1 MFDGRKT
8 FELFDLFRNQV
19 KKFVYENQGL
29 VRRMYGDMRHIFV
42 MQSELE
48 NEADLDE
55 LQHSADKYSKAF
67 NEHNQRQMKA
77 KKPVVEK
84 KNFRSDSEPYFRPA
98 QRPSAINS
106 KQKTKP
112 PKTILNEPTDSNV
125 ILDNMIKSNIDAIV
139 EDLKTKEENNS
150 ALEASIRTTKL
161 TSVPSSS
168 TTASTVQKNKN
179 EKVIDKHFE
188 DKSVATTIDK
198 VVSNLFSNYSSPLTS
213 MTSSTM
219 NTSTT
224 PSFDEESNDK
234 LLSTLKN
241 ELEGS
246 DNLEKLENEFEEET
260 LNVLEQVASSD
271 GEVSTESDGLTRN
284 NSKEPQTA
292 DTTTETQLFQDT
304 VQKEKDP
311 TPVVNRRGV

>member
-1 MFDGRKT
+1 
-8 FELFDLFRNQV
+8 
-19 KKFVYENQGL
+19 
-29 VRRMYGDMRHIFV
+29 MRHIFV

-48 NEADLDE
+48 NEVELDDI
-55 LQHSADKYSKAF
+55 QHSADKYSRAF
-67 NEHNQRQMKA
+67 NEHNQRQVKA
-77 KKPVVEK
+77 KKAIVER

-112 PKTILNEPTDSNV
+112 PKTVSNEQADSNV

-139 EDLKTKEENNS
+139 EDLKTKEDNL
-150 ALEASIRTTKL
+150 AMLDVSIKTTKL

-168 TTASTVQKNKN
+168 TTPSSVSKDNN
-179 EKVIDKHFE
+179 EKVIDKQSE
-188 DKSVATTIDK
+188 DKYDATTVDK
-198 VVSNLFSNYSSPLTS
+198 VVSNLFNNYSSLLTS
-213 MTSSTM
+213 STSSTM

-234 LLSTLKN
+234 LLFTLKN
-241 ELEGS
+241 ELMGS
-246 DNLEKLENEFEEET
+246 NNLEKLENEFEEEA
-260 LNVLEQVASSD
+260 VKALEQVASDEREVFTEND
-271 GEVSTESDGLTRN
+271 GSTRN

-304 VQKEKDP
+304 VHKEKEP
-311 TPVVNRRGV
+311 TPIVNRRGV

>member
-1 MFDGRKT
+1 
-8 FELFDLFRNQV
+8 
-19 KKFVYENQGL
+19 
-29 VRRMYGDMRHIFV
+29 MYGDMRHIFV

-48 NEADLDE
+48 NEVDLDDI
-55 LQHSADKYSKAF
+55 QHSADKYSKAF

-77 KKPVVEK
+77 EKSVVER

-112 PKTILNEPTDSNV
+112 PKTVSNEQTDSNV
-125 ILDNMIKSNIDAIV
+125 ILDNMIKSNVDAIV
-139 EDLKTKEENNS
+139 EDLKTKEDNL
-150 ALEASIRTTKL
+150 ATLEVSIKTTKL

-168 TTASTVQKNKN
+168 TTPSSVSKDKI
-179 EKVIDKHFE
+179 EKVIDRAGE
-188 DKSVATTIDK
+188 DRNDAATVDK
-198 VVSNLFSNYSSPLTS
+198 VVSNLFNNYSSSLTS
-213 MTSSTM
+213 ITM

-241 ELEGS
+241 ELMGS
-246 DNLEKLENEFEEET
+246 NNLEKLENEFEQEAV
-260 LNVLEQVASSD
+260 NAFEQLASSNA
-271 GEVSTESDGLTRN
+271 EVFTETDVSTRN

-304 VQKEKDP
+304 VQKEKEP
-311 TPVVNRRGV
+311 TPIINRRGV